1 MWWLSISMPASFTLA
16 AHQSIVAFILHM
28 CVPTYKVTLVMLL
41 SVKYSLLGNHPYIY
55 VAVHHKCT
63 LLSACV
69 SFFSRHW
76 RLSYLP
82 WCLRTTVMWS
92 QLPLVQG
99 CLALLGSWTTVPPS
113 LELWEFM
120 KHSQVNWHHQSIAV
134 FIPHVCAP
142 TSSTRACLTEW
153 KPGNYTCGHC
163 LNSLTYHIFIVLS

>member
-1 MWWLSISMPASFTLA
+1 
-16 AHQSIVAFILHM
+16 
-28 CVPTYKVTLVMLL
+28 MLL

-82 WCLRTTVMWS
+82 WCLRTMVMWS
-92 QLPLVQG
+92 RLPLVQG

-120 KHSQVNWHHQSIAV
+120 KHSQVNWHHQSIVV
-134 FIPHVCAP
+134 FIPHVCVP

-163 LNSLTYHIFIVLS
+163 FHSLNSLTYHIFLSWANGHGCLQFKQ